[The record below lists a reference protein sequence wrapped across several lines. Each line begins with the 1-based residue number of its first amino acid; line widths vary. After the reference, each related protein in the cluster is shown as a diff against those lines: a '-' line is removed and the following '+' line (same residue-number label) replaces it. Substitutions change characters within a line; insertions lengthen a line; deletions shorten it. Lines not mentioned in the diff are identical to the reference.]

1 MLVDMKKSMRMG
13 KTLLPKRKDKML
25 AEYLS
30 SYFHFMTFLNAHYLQ
45 AFTIKE
51 GRYQQRTD
59 LNQIVVPSYHV
70 RGQFVGPAILALKSE
85 VHIVGAKVS
94 FPLSSSSSS
103 DTVPIIAT
111 AVVQGI
117 AFEKCLFNW

>member
-45 AFTIKE
+45 AFTIKK
-51 GRYQQRTD
+51 GYQQRTD

-94 FPLSSSSSS
+94 FPLPSSSSS